1 MAVEKYYTQGKPLV
15 VFKWVEKNGKA
26 PWGKGHWDFP
36 KNGQRGAIRSI
47 GYRTPIMCG
56 QGIHGYPDVLSLMRG
71 MRSAR
76 LFVAEIWGEVIH
88 WQNEKAVGQHG
99 CLCYELKLEG
109 DPYAFAYDT
118 YQKINKAFWSDGRM
132 HSKKESTLESLLV
145 EVRERLVKMQ
155 EAPGGFP
162 SLNAERNRLN
172 HP

>member
-1 MAVEKYYTQGKPLV
+1 MGVEKYYTQGKPLV
-15 VFKWVEKNGKA
+15 VFKWVEKDGRA

-47 GYRTPIMCG
+47 GCRTPIMCG

-109 DPYAFAYDT
+109 DTYAYAYDT
-118 YQKINKAFWSDGRM
+118 YEKINRAFWGDGRM
-132 HSKKESTLESLLV
+132 HGEKKSALESLLV